1 MSRKRHLVYFGIFL
15 LISFNYVD
23 RVALSVAAPSLSA
36 EFGLSPVQ
44 LGFLFSSFVWT
55 YLVCLVP
62 MGILT
67 DRYGAKIV
75 NTMGVAVWSFATVI
89 TGFAWSYGTVLAA
102 RLLMGGAEASSYP
115 AGGRALRDWTPRGEY
130 GLASTMRNSGGHF
143 GPGVGTLGIS
153 WGVSLSSWRL
163 GFVAA
168 GLIGLV
174 WLVGWMVWFRAPEQA
189 TFLGEA
195 ERSFI
200 LQQRDVHQSEEAPG
214 GFGRLLRSRSMW
226 AVATSQGCAVY
237 TQILFLTW
245 LPSYLATE
253 KHLSIIKTGLFTAVP
268 YFVAVIGSWALATLS
283 DRVLRGSGTQAGQ
296 RRWMVVGAMVSAAVV
311 LLAPLVD
318 NVALILVLIT
328 VSLTGLS
335 TGISLNIALAGDLL
349 RSPADAGKAMGIQI
363 SGGNVFGLMAPIV
376 TGYVIAYT
384 GSYNW
389 AFTVGGLLL
398 LVGALITLTLTRT
411 PIGAPA
417 GVEAGLGLLPVGIA
431 GIVHIVHHEGQR

>member
-1 MSRKRHLVYFGIFL
+1 MSRKRYLVYLGIFL

-23 RVALSVAAPSLSA
+23 RVALSVAAPSLA
-36 EFGLSPVQ
+36 KEFGLSPVE

-62 MGILT
+62 MGVLT
-67 DRYGAKIV
+67 DRFGAKRV
-75 NTMGVAVWSFATVI
+75 NTVGVAVWSFATII
-89 TGFAWSYGTVLAA
+89 TGAAWSYGSILAA

-115 AGGRALRDWTPRGEY
+115 AGGRALREWTPRSEY
-130 GLASTMRNSGGHF
+130 GLASTMLNSGGYF
-143 GPGVGTLGIS
+143 GPALGTLVIS
-153 WGVSLSSWRL
+153 WVVSLSDWRI

-174 WLVGWMVWFRAPEQA
+174 WLAAWLAWYRRPEEA
-189 TFLGEA
+189 GFLGEA
-195 ERSFI
+195 ERGFI
-200 LQQRDVHQSEEAPG
+200 LAQRDLEQPAESPG

-226 AVATSQGCAVY
+226 AVAASQGCAVY

-253 KHLSIIKTGLFTAVP
+253 RHLSIIKTGLFTALP
-268 YFVAVIGSWALATLS
+268 YFIATAASWGLASLS
-283 DRVLRGSGTQAGQ
+283 DRALRGSGTHTGQ
-296 RRWMVVGAMVSAAVV
+296 RRWMVTGAMISAAVV

-318 NVALILVLIT
+318 SVPLILVLIT

-363 SGGNVFGLMAPIV
+363 SGGNIFGLLAPIV

-389 AFTVGGLLL
+389 AFTVGGVLL
-398 LVGALITLTLTRT
+398 LVGALITMTLTRT
-411 PIGAPA
+411 PIGVPAPA
-417 GVEAGLGLLPVGIA
+417 RLGFKPAGMVGA
-431 GIVHIVHHEGQR
+431 TESGGRR